1 MRYPV
6 IFFALLAP
14 QLAHAQLF
22 KTVEIGSYV
31 LTANPQ
37 VRQQGGLYL
46 RNSEQLVVRD
56 LAGKNTSFSP
66 QQVSSFQ
73 INKRKFVTTGG
84 FQLHGG
90 FGNKFVDQGFAEQ
103 LDSGQVVLLRYQA
116 PPSNA
121 ATRGN
126 IGYDASEGQS
136 VYLLRFANAPTVT
149 PIQAIWSKKSPSF
162 QNALRPYLAARPDLL
177 QLVTTNSLN
186 PKQLPLLIHALNNNL
201 PYGTT
206 LERAAAK

>member
-1 MRYPV
+1 MRYSV

-22 KTVEIGSYV
+22 KTVEVGSYV
-31 LTANPQ
+31 LTANPR

-46 RNSEQLVVRD
+46 RDSEHLIVRD

-73 INKRKFVTTGG
+73 IDKRKFVTAEG

-90 FGNKFVDQGFAEQ
+90 FGDKVVNQGFVEQ

-126 IGYDASEGQS
+126 IGYDVFEGQS

-149 PIQAIWSKKSPSF
+149 PIQTVWSKKSPSF

-177 QLVTTNSLN
+177 QLLTANSLN
-186 PKQLPLLIHALNNNL
+186 PKQLPFIIHALNNNL
-201 PYGTT
+201 PYSTT